1 MARILVVED
10 DPQNLYLAS
19 YLLRA
24 AGHDVLFAGDGEEAV
39 EVALA
44 QEPDVVLMDILLPKA
59 DGYEAM
65 RRIRESRDARELP
78 IVAVTAYAMPD
89 DERKARAAGAQG
101 HISKPIEPAT
111 FVEQVEGFLIE
122 GA

>member
-1 MARILVVED
+1 MARILIVED

-19 YLLRA
+19 YLLRT

-39 EVALA
+39 EVAL
-44 QEPDVVLMDILLPKA
+44 QETPELVLMDILLPKA
-59 DGYEAM
+59 DGYEAI
-65 RRIRESRDARELP
+65 RRIREARGADELP

-89 DERKARAAGAQG
+89 DERKVRAAGAQG
-101 HISKPIEPAT
+101 HIAKPIEPAT
-111 FVEQVEGFLIE
+111 FVRQVESFLVQ